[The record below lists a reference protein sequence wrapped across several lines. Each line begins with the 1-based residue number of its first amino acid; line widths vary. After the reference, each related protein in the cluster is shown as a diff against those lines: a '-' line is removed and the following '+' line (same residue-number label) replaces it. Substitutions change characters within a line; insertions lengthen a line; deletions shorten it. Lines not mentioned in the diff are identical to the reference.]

1 MCRACCPTSRR
12 ASPLATLL
20 RWLVVVLAAVIAA
33 GWTATGQAESPQSL
47 PAKDTASKK
56 KSAPVNLD
64 AYLGSAH
71 TSLYGIDAEGSK
83 FVYVFDRSASMG
95 NGPNMPLAA
104 AKAEL
109 LKSLERLGPTHQF
122 QIIFYNERPKIFSLA
137 GYPGRIVYATDIN
150 KRQARSFVESITADG
165 GTGHL
170 SALELALG
178 FGPDIIYF
186 LTDAA
191 EPDMSAADLA
201 RIRHKNQVSVIHTI
215 EFGEGPAPDRENFL
229 ARIARDNRGRY
240 TYIDIRDL
248 LSKQ

>member
-1 MCRACCPTSRR
+1 MVPVGSNSVRHASASTFLASRWI
-12 ASPLATLL
+12 AII
-20 RWLVVVLAAVIAA
+20 VVAVLAAGWAA
-33 GWTATGQAESPQSL
+33 NGGAEP
-47 PAKDTASKK
+47 PKDTPRKDTAVK
-56 KSAPVNLD
+56 KSPPVNLG

-71 TSLYGIDAEGSK
+71 TSLYGIEAEGFK

-95 NGPNMPLAA
+95 NGPNTPLAA
-104 AKAEL
+104 AKVEL
-109 LKSLERLGPTHQF
+109 LNSLERLGPTHQF
-122 QIIFYNERPKIFSLA
+122 QIIFYNERPKVFSLA

-150 KRQARSFVESITADG
+150 KRQARSFVDSITADG

-170 SALELALG
+170 SALEMALS
-178 FGPDIIYF
+178 FGPDVVYF

-191 EPDMSAADLA
+191 EPDMSARDLA

-229 ARIARDNRGRY
+229 AHIARDNRGRY

-248 LSKQ
+248 LSKR

>member
-1 MCRACCPTSRR
+1 MYQGCH
-12 ASPLATLL
+12 ASWPFSLVIALLLAPPWLATG
-20 RWLVVVLAAVIAA
+20 RAA
-33 GWTATGQAESPQSL
+33 P
-47 PAKDTASKK
+47 PKDTASHAAGAK
-56 KSAPVNLD
+56 KSPPVNLN
-64 AYLGSAH
+64 AQLGVAH

-104 AKAEL
+104 AKVEL
-109 LKSLERLGPTHQF
+109 LNSLERLGPTHQF

-137 GYPGRIVYATDIN
+137 GYPGRIVYGTDIN
-150 KRQARSFVESITADG
+150 KRQARSFVESITAEG

-178 FGPDIIYF
+178 FGPDVVYF

-191 EPDMSAADLA
+191 EPDMSERDLA
-201 RIRHKNQVSVIHTI
+201 RIRHKNEVSVIHTI
-215 EFGEGPAPDRENFL
+215 EFGEGPPPERENFL

-240 TYIDIRDL
+240 TYINVREL
-248 LSKQ
+248 LAK

>member
-1 MCRACCPTSRR
+1 MVRACSGPFRP
-12 ASPLATLL
+12 ASASALAWRLL
-20 RWLVVVLAAVIAA
+20 AIVVVAISAA
-33 GWTATGQAESPQSL
+33 GWTAAGWAEP
-47 PAKDTASKK
+47 PKDAPRNDIAAK
-56 KSAPVNLD
+56 KSKPLNLN
-64 AYLGSAH
+64 AHLSSAH

-104 AKAEL
+104 AKVEL
-109 LKSLERLGPTHQF
+109 LTSLERLGPTHQF

-170 SALELALG
+170 SALEMALS
-178 FGPDIIYF
+178 FGPDVVYF

-248 LSKQ
+248 LKK

>member
-1 MCRACCPTSRR
+1 MVRARGGPICSTFAPANGCRLLAIVVV
-12 ASPLATLL
+12 AILAT
-20 RWLVVVLAAVIAA
+20 
-33 GWTATGQAESPQSL
+33 GWGATTRAEPPQDAPQKSMG
-47 PAKDTASKK
+47 AK
-56 KSAPVNLD
+56 KSRPLNLN
-64 AYLGSAH
+64 AQLGSAH
-71 TSLYGIDAEGSK
+71 TSLYGIDAEGFK

-95 NGPNMPLAA
+95 NGPNTPLSA
-104 AKAEL
+104 AKTEL
-109 LKSLERLGPTHQF
+109 LTSLERLGPTHQF
-122 QIIFYNERPKIFSLA
+122 QIIFYNERPKVFSLA
-137 GYPGRIVYATDIN
+137 GYPGRIVYATDSN

-170 SALELALG
+170 AALEMALG
-178 FGPDIIYF
+178 FGADVVYF

-240 TYIDIRDL
+240 TYINVREL
-248 LSKQ
+248 LSKP